1 MALALSSLGGEAPL
15 PKPIG
20 PINDY
25 GQTLERVHRDELS
38 ARIGELGAEG
48 ISFVYLASWHDPFGD
63 PSAYAWEVFRDWG
76 LGPEAALVVFVRKGG
91 RWHVAGHLGVE
102 TGTRIPKAS
111 WDEILSEAER
121 EANRGRPATAAL
133 SVAEGLL
140 RLATAGG
147 SNPPEAG
154 TDGPRWPY
162 VLLGIL
168 GVGAVGSLVRRR
180 LCPRCFHPLRR
191 RRSVGGTIWV
201 CPHCRFVR
209 ASRRRG
215 EG

>member
-1 MALALSSLGGEAPL
+1 LALALASLGEEAPL

-25 GQTLERVHRDELS
+25 GQTLERVHREELS
-38 ARIGELGAEG
+38 ARIEELGAEG

-63 PSAYAWEVFRDWG
+63 PNAYAREVFRGWG
-76 LGPEAALVVFVRKGG
+76 LGPEAALVVFVRQGG
-91 RWHVAGHLGVE
+91 RWHVAGHLGAAI
-102 TGTRIPKAS
+102 GIPRAG
-111 WDEILSEAER
+111 WDEILSQAER

-133 SVAEGLL
+133 SVAEDLL
-140 RLATAGG
+140 RLVTARG
-147 SNPPEAG
+147 SVPPEVG
-154 TDGPRWPY
+154 TDGARWPY

-168 GVGAVGSLVRRR
+168 GVGAVGFFVRRR

-191 RRSVGGTIWV
+191 RRSVGGTMWV

-209 ASRRRG
+209 ASWRRG